1 MAKRNKKAN
10 TTTQESAD
18 AVKTEVVEETNE
30 TIDESAAEVVSEE
43 ASIEEEVPVETEEV
57 SEIDSDPTVEST
69 EEETSVETE
78 EAVSE
83 EASVEEVPVETV
95 EEEVP
100 VETIEEA
107 PVEEKKEEES
117 TPVTISTPEHVTS
130 VTAVNA
136 VNIVKATSK
145 KGNYRLG
152 SVLDLVDEPLYNS
165 PYSMNPFKRVT
176 GRFYCYD
183 GIEKNGTYRIT
194 DKKQHVK
201 KDLKYIIGYIKK

>member
-136 VNIVKATSK
+136 VNIVKPTSK

>member
-30 TIDESAAEVVSEE
+30 TIDDTSVETNDESAVEVVSEE

-83 EASVEEVPVETV
+83 EASVEEEVPVETV
-95 EEEVP
+95 
-100 VETIEEA
+100 EEA